1 MDSEATRCDGPAE
14 IKVLI
19 PPAVDARQ
27 RARHQ
32 VDALG
37 VPAPA
42 SHDVTLLVSEVVTNC
57 VVHAGLAPGQDIDL
71 RLTRDGDTVRVEVRD
86 EGQGFAESLVR
97 GSRSNGFG
105 LYLVERL
112 SDRWG
117 VKRGDRTC
125 VWFEV
130 DLAAA

>member
-19 PPAVDARQ
+19 PPAVDAPQ

-71 RLTRDGDTVRVEVRD
+71 RLTHDGDTVRVEVRD

-97 GSRSNGFG
+97 GRRSNGFG

>member
-1 MDSEATRCDGPAE
+1 MESEATRCDGPAE

-19 PPAVDARQ
+19 PPAVDAPQ

-71 RLTRDGDTVRVEVRD
+71 RLTHDGDTVRVEVRD

-97 GSRSNGFG
+97 GRRSNGFG

>member
-1 MDSEATRCDGPAE
+1 MGSEATRCDGPGE
-14 IKVLI
+14 IRVLL
-19 PPAVDARQ
+19 PPAVDAPQ

-32 VDALG
+32 VAALG

-71 RLTRDGDTVRVEVRD
+71 RLARDGDTVRVEVCD
-86 EGQGFAESLVR
+86 DGHGFAESLVR
-97 GSRSNGFG
+97 GTRSNGFG

-117 VKRGDRTC
+117 VERGDRTC

-130 DLAAA
+130 DLAAS

>member
-1 MDSEATRCDGPAE
+1 MESEATRCDGPAE

-19 PPAVDARQ
+19 PPAVDAPQ

-71 RLTRDGDTVRVEVRD
+71 RLTHDGDTVRVEVRD

-97 GSRSNGFG
+97 GRRSNGFG

-117 VKRGDRTC
+117 VERGDRTC